1 MPIIIECPNRCRFRA
16 PDRALNSKIRCPD
29 CKSVLS
35 INKTDQLPDGAYAA
49 KLFHSKTSPDAT
61 PFVEPK
67 TVTEPSQTEPEY
79 FSIVTKHDRTAA
91 KSESGSLSESN
102 LADRVQSRLQ
112 GRRIL
117 TRVLAFGLMCL
128 ALIILG
134 PAIACWQ
141 EWSQQISDPVPLPR
155 WVYLSI
161 FLAFLQMF
169 YALLLYLVPDW
180 SSLMATSGFLLC
192 SACVMGIVGGSLAI
206 PLTSNSMAGFLQ
218 VIPSLQF
225 RGAIWSIALLC
236 LQMIFS
242 FWAFREFSMWRRTEE
257 LFAELFK
264 AQSPRPESQS
274 FANQ

>member
-35 INKTDQLPDGAYAA
+35 VNSTEQLPDGAYAA
-49 KLFHSKTSPDAT
+49 RFFNSRKNSSTAPPLETSSVNETSPL
-61 PFVEPK
+61 
-67 TVTEPSQTEPEY
+67 EPEY
-79 FSIVTKHDRTAA
+79 FSIVTKHDRTKA
-91 KSESGSLSESN
+91 KSESGSLNESS

-112 GRRIL
+112 GRRMS
-117 TRVLAFGLMCL
+117 TRVLALGLLCL

-141 EWSQQISDPVPLPR
+141 EWSRQISDPVPLPR

-169 YALLLYLVPDW
+169 YAMLLYLIPDW

-206 PLTSNSMAGFLQ
+206 PLTSNSMAGVLQ
-218 VIPSLQF
+218 VVPSLQF

-264 AQSPRPESQS
+264 AQIPRPEIQS